1 MIGRPWHWAARM
13 TDTASPSQAALRCD
27 LGEALGVRL
36 KAELDRAHALLGWRG
51 GRIHAGVHEAR
62 KSLRRARGM
71 LALAASLPGGGAAL
85 IDREL
90 RRICDSLS
98 ALRDAQALVE
108 VLDRLSV
115 DQPLSDQR
123 PLLRRARRIAAAAR
137 AQAAAQALAA
147 DPGLIDRRGRLAV
160 LSAGSVALP
169 WRLLTEDHVHG
180 ALADS
185 LDAVVA
191 AAARARKTGSDLD
204 WHRWRRRLRRL
215 KQQRTALGGLPVALD
230 ATADRLEGRAVA
242 LGHAQ
247 DFALLGEHCGKRSVF
262 DRADRKAL
270 RTLARRGL
278 KQARTAILAESAG

>member
-1 MIGRPWHWAARM
+1 MALGHLM
-13 TDTASPSQAALRCD
+13 TDVAPPSQDAQAALRCD
-27 LGEALGVRL
+27 LGEALGARL

-62 KSLRRARGM
+62 KSLRRARAM
-71 LALAASLPGGGAAL
+71 LALTGPLPGGGAAL

-108 VLDRLSV
+108 VLDRLSA

-169 WRLLTEDHVHG
+169 WRPLTEDHVRE
-180 ALADS
+180 ALAES
-185 LDAVVA
+185 LAAVVA

-215 KQQRTALGGLPVALD
+215 KQQRTALGGLPIAFD
-230 ATADRLEGRAVA
+230 AAPEPIKGRAVA

-247 DFALLGEHCGKRSVF
+247 DFALLGEQCRKRSVF
-262 DRADRKAL
+262 ERADRKAL
-270 RTLARRGL
+270 RTLVRRGL
-278 KQARTAILAESAG
+278 RQARAAILSESVG